1 VALTDNLVAFWE
13 LEEASGTRND
23 SASTNHLTDNNTVT
37 QNTGKVGNC
46 AEFNGAN
53 EYLSIADNAALSA
66 GDTDFS
72 FNVWV
77 NPDVLAPGNNTV
89 LSKTL
94 ATGASDEE
102 YFLRYLNVV
111 GNWHWQLQGG
121 TSYPG
126 VTALGTPATGTWT
139 MLTVWHDSVN
149 NEIGIVVNAGTAAT
163 TSWAGGVNDSGGP
176 FNIGRYATAGVQ
188 YFDGLI
194 DQVGFWRRV
203 LTSGDRTTLYNAGAG
218 LSYAAMG
225 GGSPP
230 SGGHDLPLLGVGKGL
245 LPFWPAW
252 WRYQRMQEK
261 RIRQAERDCLRR
273 HAA

>member
-1 VALTDNLVAFWE
+1 VALLDNIVAFWE

-121 TSYPG
+121 QRFR
-126 VTALGTPATGTWT
+126 W
-139 MLTVWHDSVN
+139 
-149 NEIGIVVNAGTAAT
+149 
-163 TSWAGGVNDSGGP
+163 
-176 FNIGRYATAGVQ
+176 
-188 YFDGLI
+188 
-194 DQVGFWRRV
+194 
-203 LTSGDRTTLYNAGAG
+203 
-218 LSYAAMG
+218 
-225 GGSPP
+225 
-230 SGGHDLPLLGVGKGL
+230 PL
-245 LPFWPAW
+245 
-252 WRYQRMQEK
+252 
-261 RIRQAERDCLRR
+261 
-273 HAA
+273 